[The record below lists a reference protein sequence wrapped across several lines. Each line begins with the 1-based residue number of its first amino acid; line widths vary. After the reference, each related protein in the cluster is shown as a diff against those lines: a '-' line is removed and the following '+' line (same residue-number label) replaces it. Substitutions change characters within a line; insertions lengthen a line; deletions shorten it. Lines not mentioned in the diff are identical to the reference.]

1 MINASLLL
9 GLFASLALGNL
20 GRISFFGQSING
32 YIFEF
37 FVLSLFISLFIQY
50 RFEVFLWSRRQ
61 FQAVYI
67 FLGIL
72 AISLVVSIVRFRTFE
87 NVVAFLYLA
96 RLTLYFSVF
105 LHLAYHKQSHKPY
118 LKVFK
123 KVFLAF
129 AVLTAIFTIVQYT
142 LYPNLRNLFYLG
154 WDEHLYRAFG
164 LFFDTSV
171 AAAIYGLTFLA
182 LLMDTKHRIVNAKI
196 RTILMALNAVFL
208 ILSFA
213 RGGYIALIVTAAI
226 YMFRHRMTKLLIAGI
241 VICAC
246 IFILAPKPGGEGVK
260 IFRTNSIQSRI
271 KDDTAGIE
279 LFRRNPIL
287 GVGYNHLRGIKP
299 EVLRGTD
306 LDSQSHAA
314 GSYHSS
320 FVTILATGGILGF
333 VALIYMLI
341 SLARISES
349 SLYFVVFLSIFS
361 LFDNILLH
369 PFVLILALFL
379 IAYEY
384 EGDIT
389 TSGT

>member
-9 GLFASLALGNL
+9 GLFASLSLGNL

-37 FVLSLFISLFIQY
+37 FALSLFISLFIQY

-61 FQAVYI
+61 FRAVYV

-72 AISLVVSIVRFRTFE
+72 AISLAVSIIRFRTFE

-96 RLTLYFSVF
+96 RLTLYFCVF
-105 LHLAYHKQSHKPY
+105 LHLAYHRQNHKPY

-123 KVFLAF
+123 KVFLVF
-129 AVLTAIFTIVQYT
+129 AVLTAIFTLVQYI

-182 LLMDTKHRIVNAKI
+182 LLMDTKHKIVKAKA
-196 RTILMALNAVFL
+196 RTILMALNAIFL
-208 ILSFA
+208 ILSFT
-213 RGGYIALIVTAAI
+213 RGGYFALLATAAI
-226 YMFRHRMTKLLIAGI
+226 YMVRRRMIKWFIIGIA
-241 VICAC
+241 ICAF
-246 IFILAPKPGGEGVK
+246 IFILVPKPGGEGVN
-260 IFRTNSIQSRI
+260 ILRTNSIQSRI
-271 KDDTAGIE
+271 KDDMEGID
-279 LFRRNPIL
+279 LFRRNPVL

-299 EVLRGTD
+299 EARRGTD

-314 GSYHSS
+314 GAYHSS

-333 VALIYMLI
+333 LAFVYMLI
-341 SLARISES
+341 SLARISEGS
-349 SLYFVVFLSIFS
+349 FYFVTFLSIFS

-369 PFVLILALFL
+369 PFVLFLALFL

-389 TSGT
+389 TSDT